1 MFFLA
6 DTGLCD
12 DPDLLSIIGFLR
24 TLINLIKILIP
35 IGLILIGSV
44 DLGRAVMAG
53 DEKQIKEHQNR
64 LLKRALSAVIVFF
77 VASIVGALMSIVGD
91 TQWKKCWE
99 TKTANSSVQVEYNNL
114 S

>member
-1 MFFLA
+1 MFFLE
-6 DTGLCD
+6 DICK
-12 DPDLLSIIGFLR
+12 DPDLLNIIGFLK

-77 VASIVGALMSIVGD
+77 VASIVGALMRLVND
-91 TQWKKCWE
+91 TQWKACWDAN
-99 TKTANSSVQVEYNNL
+99 TAKSSAQVEYNNL